1 MILFSK
7 KKTKKTDLLQ
17 MSDCERIKLLRE
29 VKQNLQQKAVESKL
43 WKTFMETEN
52 LSVNGEEVCSN
63 DITLQG
69 LSLNDLLKG
78 V

>member
-1 MILFSK
+1 MTLFSK
-7 KKTKKTDLLQ
+7 KKTKKIDLLQ
-17 MSDCERIKLLRE
+17 MSDYDRIKLLRE

-52 LSVNGEEVCSN
+52 LSVNGEEICSN